1 MIDNFALW
9 WRGRSTREQRL
20 LWVMGALVALLFL
33 WLVVIRPLGD
43 ALDRARQ
50 RHGAAV
56 VALAEA
62 QARRA
67 PAGGVSAT
75 ATPPLPLD
83 AFVTR
88 GAADAGF
95 AATRVTA
102 RGPSRVSLTID
113 AARPQ
118 ALLGWIARLE
128 AQGVAVE
135 TLRARANADRTIA
148 VEAALRARNAS

>member
-20 LWVMGALVALLFL
+20 LWVMAALVAVLFL

-67 PAGGVSAT
+67 PAGGVSN

-88 GAADAGF
+88 GAAEAGF
-95 AATRVTA
+95 AAARVTA
-102 RGPSRVSLTID
+102 RGPSRASLTID

-135 TLRARANADRTIA
+135 TLRARANADRTVA
-148 VEAALRARNAS
+148 VEAALRARNAP

>member
-9 WRGRSTREQRL
+9 WRSRSTREQRL
-20 LWVMGALVALLFL
+20 LWVMAALAALLFL

-56 VALAEA
+56 IALAEA
-62 QARRA
+62 RARRA
-67 PAGGVSAT
+67 PAGGVSS

-83 AFVTR
+83 AFITR
-88 GAADAGF
+88 GAAEAGF
-95 AATRVTA
+95 AAARVTA
-102 RGPSRVSLTID
+102 RGPSRASLTID

-128 AQGVAVE
+128 AQGIAVE

-148 VEAALRARNAS
+148 VEAALHARSAP

>member
-1 MIDNFALW
+1 MIDNFSLW

-20 LWVMGALVALLFL
+20 LLVMAALAATLFL
-33 WLVVIRPLGD
+33 WLAVIRPLGD
-43 ALDRARQ
+43 ALDRARV

-56 VALAEA
+56 VAWAEA
-62 QARRA
+62 RARRA
-67 PAGGVSAT
+67 PAGGASAT

-83 AFVTR
+83 GFVTR
-88 GAADAGF
+88 GAAEAGF
-95 AATRVTA
+95 AAARVTA
-102 RGPSRVSLTID
+102 RGPSRASLVID

-128 AQGVAVE
+128 AQGVAIE
-135 TLRARANADRTIA
+135 TLRARANPDRTIA